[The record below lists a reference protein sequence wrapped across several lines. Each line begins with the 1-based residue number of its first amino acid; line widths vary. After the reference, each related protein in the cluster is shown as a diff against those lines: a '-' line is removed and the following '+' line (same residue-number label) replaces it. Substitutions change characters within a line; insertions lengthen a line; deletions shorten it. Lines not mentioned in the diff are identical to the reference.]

1 MDLDNYMSSGKPEFW
16 ERAYYE
22 FVLEGKAGIDD
33 WIFLWFWHN
42 IKIPESKEYSIF
54 SPNAPINNSLLNI
67 KIQLACFHQ
76 GKKRYLKMNCWSGE
90 ELYPYFEYTQDPDHK
105 NIRFESVGNPIID
118 SVNYRKWEEF
128 LLYKMLSEIL
138 LEHGGLDAIA
148 TGIRKKL

>member
-1 MDLDNYMSSGKPEFW
+1 
-16 ERAYYE
+16 
-22 FVLEGKAGIDD
+22 
-33 WIFLWFWHN
+33 
-42 IKIPESKEYSIF
+42 
-54 SPNAPINNSLLNI
+54 
-67 KIQLACFHQ
+67 
-76 GKKRYLKMNCWSGE
+76 MNCWSGE